1 MTDLTLSLQ
10 ASSPFDAIRHTRPDG
25 SEYWSAREMQP
36 LQGYSN
42 WQNFVKAIERA
53 KLAAA
58 NTGVDVD
65 SAFVQVAKLTV
76 VDKLGD
82 QRRYDYELSR
92 FACYLV
98 ALNGDPAKPEVAAAQ
113 AYFVVKTREAE
124 TAAAPATLDSVL
136 AALAELA
143 YREHVVPFAG
153 RTLAFQ
159 RWRKPRKGMK
169 AFVQLTIDLNLTG
182 ADGGTVSITADRK
195 ALKGG
200 GDR

>member
-1 MTDLTLSLQ
+1 MTDLAITVD
-10 ASSPFDAIRHTRPDG
+10 AASPFDAIRRTRADG
-25 SEYWSAREMQP
+25 SEYWSARELQP

-65 SAFVQVAKLTV
+65 SAFVQVAKLTEV
-76 VDKLGD
+76 SKLGD

-124 TAAAPATLDSVL
+124 TTPAPAPLDSIIT
-136 AALAELA
+136 ALAELA
-143 YREHVVPFAG
+143 YKEHVVPFAG

-159 RWRKPRKGMK
+159 RWRKPRKGVK
-169 AFVQLTIDLNLTG
+169 AFVQLTIDLNLVG
-182 ADGGTVSITADRK
+182 GDGTLSVTAGRK
-195 ALKGG
+195 AVKSGG
-200 GDR
+200 VDA